1 MHLWKP
7 CSLSSLGLLSFLYP
21 LSLFCV
27 PNYTSHWNNS
37 QQNLSLFLLGQN
49 LRAECQPQALDP
61 SATFDIIAYS
71 VNSAHLWLSPSLM
84 LLLLTEGGPSPPS
97 PPSNFVLILQIVILC
112 LFCSHTFLLQSC
124 LCIQTQ
130 ASLLWQWLTNLFWAF
145 FSFIQNCV
153 YFFQS
158 FIHNEQTE
166 KMLNFLALHKTKTL
180 AEDWDCLL
188 LFMETSHFL
197 DKLDHMLV
205 F

>member
-21 LSLFCV
+21 LPLFCV

-49 LRAECQPQALDP
+49 LRAECQPLALDP

-97 PPSNFVLILQIVILC
+97 PPSNFVLTLQIVILC
-112 LFCSHTFLLQSC
+112 LFCSHTFLLAILSMHTNPSIIAMTVTHKPILSFFFFYPKLC
-124 LCIQTQ
+124 L
-130 ASLLWQWLTNLFWAF
+130 
-145 FSFIQNCV
+145 
-153 YFFQS
+153 
-158 FIHNEQTE
+158 
-166 KMLNFLALHKTKTL
+166 FLS
-180 AEDWDCLL
+180 E
-188 LFMETSHFL
+188 FYS
-197 DKLDHMLV
+197 
-205 F
+205 